1 MELDS
6 AHALIAKAIQEGRPA
21 HGYLVVGGVRGM
33 ALDLARAV
41 LQDLFPGVE
50 EEGLRTHPDIHWLY
64 PEKKSRIVSVEAV
77 HEKFIDPMSQT
88 SFSGGWRVGVLV
100 GADRLNPAGA
110 NAFLKTL
117 EEPPA
122 RTLFLLLT
130 DAPEQLLPT
139 IISRC
144 QRIDLPDSREHQLAD
159 PWRMN
164 VLGVL
169 ANPDLADTT
178 ATGFLQRAAAADRL
192 TVVLESLKKLAEKE
206 VSAELT
212 ASEQEGA
219 ELSEKEEEA
228 LVSSKYREYRRD
240 FLFLFTVMDFFAR
253 RMRADPGT
261 NAYRNIE
268 AVEEMARS
276 FDRNM
281 NEAAV
286 LSFFMDRVRFEGGER

>member
-6 AHALIAKAIQEGRPA
+6 AHALIAKAIDEGRTA

-41 LQDLFPGVE
+41 LHHLFPGVGD
-50 EEGLRTHPDIHWLY
+50 EGLMAHPDIHWLY
-64 PEKKSRIVSVEAV
+64 PEKKTRIVSVESIHA
-77 HEKFIDPMSQT
+77 KFIDPMAQT
-88 SFSGGWRVGVLV
+88 AYSGGWKVGVLV
-100 GADRLNPAGA
+100 GADRLNPTSA

-117 EEPPA
+117 EEPPD

-139 IISRC
+139 IVSRC
-144 QRIDLPDSREHQLAD
+144 QRIDLADAREHQLAD
-159 PWRMN
+159 PWRTN

-169 ANPDLADTT
+169 SNPDLADATT
-178 ATGFLQRAAAADRL
+178 VGTLRKAEAAELLAG
-192 TVVLESLKKLAEKE
+192 VLESLKDKAEKE
-206 VSAELT
+206 IAAELS
-212 ASEQEGA
+212 AAPQEGA
-219 ELSEKEEEA
+219 ELSEAEENA
-228 LVSSKYREYRRD
+228 LVSSRYREYRRD
-240 FLFLFTVMDFFAR
+240 FLFTVMDFFAK
-253 RMRADPGT
+253 RMRAAPGYA
-261 NAYRNIE
+261 AYRNVE

-286 LSFFMDRVRFEGGER
+286 LSFFMDRVSFDGVGR

>member
-77 HEKFIDPMSQT
+77 HEKFIDPMLQT

-159 PWRMN
+159 PWRTN

-169 ANPDLADTT
+169 SNPDLADTT
-178 ATGFLQRAAAADRL
+178 AAGFLQRAAAADRL

-240 FLFLFTVMDFFAR
+240 FLFTVMDFFAR

-286 LSFFMDRVRFEGGER
+286 LSFFMDRVRIEGGKR

>member
-77 HEKFIDPMSQT
+77 HEKFIDPMAQT

-159 PWRMN
+159 PWRTN

-169 ANPDLADTT
+169 SNPDLADTT

-240 FLFLFTVMDFFAR
+240 FLFTVMNFFAR
-253 RMRADPGT
+253 RMRAASGT

-286 LSFFMDRVRFEGGER
+286 LSFFMDRVRFEGGK

>member
-1 MELDS
+1 MELNS

-159 PWRMN
+159 PWRTN

-169 ANPDLADTT
+169 SNPDLADTT

-240 FLFLFTVMDFFAR
+240 FLFTVMDFFAR

>member
-1 MELDS
+1 MEFDS
-6 AHALIAKAIQEGRPA
+6 AHALIAKAIQDGRPA

-159 PWRMN
+159 PWRTN

-169 ANPDLADTT
+169 SNPDLADTT
-178 ATGFLQRAAAADRL
+178 AAGFLQRAAASDRL
-192 TVVLESLKKLAEKE
+192 TVVLESLKKLAEKD

-219 ELSEKEEEA
+219 ELSDKEEEA

-240 FLFLFTVMDFFAR
+240 FIFTLMAFFAK
-253 RMRADPGT
+253 RMRDNPNYIAF
-261 NAYRNIE
+261 RNVE
-268 AVEEMARS
+268 AVEDLARS
-276 FDRNM
+276 LDRNM
-281 NEAAV
+281 NEEAM
-286 LSFFMDRVRFEGGER
+286 LSFFMDRIRFGKVD